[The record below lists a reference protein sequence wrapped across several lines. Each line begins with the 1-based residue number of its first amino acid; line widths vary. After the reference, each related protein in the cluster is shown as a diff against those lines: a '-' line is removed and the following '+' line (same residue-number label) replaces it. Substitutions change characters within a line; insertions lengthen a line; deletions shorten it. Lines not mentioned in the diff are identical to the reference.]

1 MTTMLRIL
9 TAALLLTVTN
19 TAFAQQDFSKVQIKT
34 THVGGTVYMLEGSG
48 GNIAVSAG
56 EDGFLMVDDQFAPL
70 ADKIRAAMNEV
81 GTGDLRFLLNTH
93 HHGDHVSGNEIFGA
107 EATIIAHENVR
118 KRLADKP
125 KAGWPIITFESS
137 LSIHFNGEEIKA
149 IHFANSHT
157 DGDAVVHFTKSNVIH
172 LGDMFFNGMFPYV
185 DVGSGG
191 NAIELSNNIGE
202 FIESLPADVKVI
214 PGHGPLG
221 TIDDLKD
228 YHIMLKET
236 IGIVSKLKEDGKSL
250 DDSKAAGLPDKWSS
264 WSWSFVNTEK
274 WIEAIYES
282 L

>member
-1 MTTMLRIL
+1 MSFRLCTLATV
-9 TAALLLTVTN
+9 LLLTISGT
-19 TAFAQQDFSKVQIKT
+19 TFAQQDFSKVEIKT
-34 THVGGTVYMLEGSG
+34 THVNGTVYMLEGSG

-93 HHGDHVSGNEIFGA
+93 HHGDHTSANHIFGS
-107 EATIIAHENVR
+107 EATIIAHDNVR

-125 KAGWPIITFESS
+125 KAGWPIITFASS

-157 DGDAVVHFTKSNVIH
+157 DGDAVIHFTKSNVIH

-185 DVGSGG
+185 DIESGG
-191 NAIELSNNIGE
+191 NALELSRNIGE
-202 FIESLPADVKVI
+202 FIKSLPDDIKVI

-221 TIDDLKD
+221 TIDDLQN
-228 YHIMLKET
+228 YHNMLEET
-236 IGIVSKLKEDGKSL
+236 IGIVSKSKESGKSL
-250 DDSKAAGLPDKWSS
+250 DDIKAAGLPDKWSS
-264 WSWSFVNTEK
+264 WSWSFVTTER
-274 WIEAIYES
+274 WIEAIYNS

>member
-1 MTTMLRIL
+1 MSFRLCTLATV
-9 TAALLLTVTN
+9 LLLTISGT
-19 TAFAQQDFSKVQIKT
+19 TFAQQDFSKVEIKT
-34 THVGGTVYMLEGSG
+34 THVNGTVYMLEGSG

-93 HHGDHVSGNEIFGA
+93 HHGDHTSANHIFGS
-107 EATIIAHENVR
+107 EATIIAHDNVR

-125 KAGWPIITFESS
+125 KAGWPIITFASS

-157 DGDAVVHFTKSNVIH
+157 DGDAVIHFTKSNVIH

-185 DVGSGG
+185 DIESGG
-191 NAIELSNNIGE
+191 NALELSRNIGE
-202 FIESLPADVKVI
+202 FIKSLPDDIKVI

-221 TIDDLKD
+221 TIDDLQN
-228 YHIMLKET
+228 YHNMLEET
-236 IGIVSKLKEDGKSL
+236 IVIVSKSKESGK
-250 DDSKAAGLPDKWSS
+250 
-264 WSWSFVNTEK
+264 
-274 WIEAIYES
+274 
-282 L
+282 